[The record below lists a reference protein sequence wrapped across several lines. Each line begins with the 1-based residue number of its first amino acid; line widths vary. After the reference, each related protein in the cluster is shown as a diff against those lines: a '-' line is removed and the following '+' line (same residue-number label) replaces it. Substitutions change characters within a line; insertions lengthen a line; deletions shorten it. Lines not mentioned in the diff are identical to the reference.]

1 MADYEINWLPI
12 ETAPRDG
19 TSILL
24 VYSGSD
30 NTAPIVSTAYW
41 IADCNDGDGLWDHS
55 CGQDGER
62 MMSQDNWGWFPLP
75 PAPPEKGTWAG
86 DEWAARVAGRVNI
99 GMIMRDA
106 VMENDQASDLAR
118 YNSWVNRLPRDAGQI
133 VAMDKT
139 ELANNHIDVIAE
151 LERLYGENAQMQ
163 KVLNRAYEVVGAAL
177 EKNP

>member
-19 TSILL
+19 TTILL

-30 NTAPIVSTAYW
+30 NSAPIVSTACW
-41 IADCNDGDGLWDHS
+41 IDDVWDW
-55 CGQDGER
+55 GWGEDGER

-75 PAPPEKGTWAG
+75 PYPPEKGTRAG

-106 VMENDQASDLAR
+106 VMENG
-118 YNSWVNRLPRDAGQI
+118 Y
-133 VAMDKT
+133 
-139 ELANNHIDVIAE
+139 
-151 LERLYGENAQMQ
+151 ENDFP
-163 KVLNRAYEVVGAAL
+163 E
-177 EKNP
+177 EKS